1 MKENRKMLYLIAGMI
16 SVSLLI
22 ISLQIKRAADE
33 IKYTQMELDR
43 VINKVSAIELRLQ
56 YSNIPELKLE

>member
-43 VINKVSAIELRLQ
+43 VTNKVSAIELRLQ